1 MHRSGERARVLLKVY
16 VLERRLRLAEFY
28 SSSIDFR
35 RWTPSWSAPLRV
47 ASCACARGTDLLP
60 VPRVCRVE
68 TVCVLGLHDSYAL
81 WALI

>member
-1 MHRSGERARVLLKVY
+1 MHRSGARARVLLKVY

-47 ASCACARGTDLLP
+47 ASWAVARVRAVRTL
-60 VPRVCRVE
+60 PRVCRVE
-68 TVCVLGLHDSYAL
+68 TVCVLGLHDSYA
-81 WALI
+81 